1 MIQGVGNKWVIYS
14 LYKLKRM
21 RSIIGLVLF
30 IVWGLLLVLGLAE
43 PTSTTEIPNNPEWV
57 GWVYIMLLL
66 GLPFIALN
74 IAHDDVKRG

>member
-1 MIQGVGNKWVIYS
+1 
-14 LYKLKRM
+14 M

-43 PTSTTEIPNNPEWV
+43 PTPTTEIPDNPEWV

-66 GLPFIALN
+66 GLPFIFLN